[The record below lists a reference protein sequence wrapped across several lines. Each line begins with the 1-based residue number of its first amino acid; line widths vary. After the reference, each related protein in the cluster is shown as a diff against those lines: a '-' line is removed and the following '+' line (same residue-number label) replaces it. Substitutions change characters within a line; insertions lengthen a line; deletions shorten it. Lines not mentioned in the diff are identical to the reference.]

1 MNSKIPLSIIVVSI
15 FAAGCSVDE
24 VFDLGPTCPGL
35 STIKQL
41 NGNNC
46 IPGSD
51 DNECKNYIKDKAFEA
66 SRCPINFRCVQSDSN
81 SFCYCQI
88 PCENECCQ
96 EGTVC
101 NTFYKKCVPVNPGV
115 CQNDEDCLI
124 QDHAKPYCE
133 NSQCVECRGDDE
145 CSDDK
150 FCHNSRCIECK
161 DDADC
166 SEPLVC
172 SHNRCVACL
181 DDYEPTCTT
190 ESRIRFCSEGLI
202 RETECPSNAPIC
214 KNGVCIGCQSDSDC
228 VHDNTIGYC
237 INNRCIDCIQDS
249 DCSGT
254 TPYCRNNQCVSC
266 ASDDDCQDEVNTA
279 AGTTTC
285 AKSLGTCVQCDP
297 ETYQNNCSDKNFIQ
311 CIDYQLESTQ
321 CALACDESTEKG
333 CVTCTTDNDCANSD
347 GSPFCLENEC
357 VQCRE
362 VADEN
367 QQVNDCD
374 EPKQCNA
381 NHVCADCLSDD
392 DCADNMEGKKLCHL
406 DKGICVQC
414 KDNSSCSGSTPL
426 CDEEKNI
433 CVAACTDD
441 NSCPVGTQ
449 CFTGNCVD
457 IPTDGN
463 CFRNEHCND
472 DTKPICNAQTDQFGK
487 CVGCNNNEDCV
498 NTQKGHYCTINHEC
512 LECNEDSHCNAGETC
527 DLADKKCYQCN
538 TTTPE
543 CDEDK
548 KNVRNCNIDTH
559 KWVITE
565 CGSKGCMN
573 GSCNDC
579 SLNEFGDCFSDTQIY
594 KCQQNGSKLMMMPA
608 VCPDDRPVCANGAC
622 VQCNFVGDKCE
633 NSVVYTCNGGVKT
646 SKNTCGNKGCNSD
659 GTACN
664 QCESTYVSCSGNTL
678 TTCSGG
684 NYKTTNCPYGCNGNA
699 CANPECSF
707 TGSRCNGSALENCSN
722 GKFSSVTCPN
732 GCSNNQCIQK
742 VTYSYLRIEDVSGY
756 ASGVDAGADIDA
768 IVHIKPNGSVYYAAE
783 VVSHTS
789 GVSDYTAISG
799 RPDAFYAYPNVS
811 TAYSRANNGSGQSYY
826 SSLGGTGNSVVVRM
840 QQPIESGDT
849 IIVLE
854 IGNCKLT
861 HCSTGV
867 DYNPT
872 GTEAV
877 KLTLMNNASSSSN
890 YTFNYSGQ
898 SPTQTFY
905 ISY

>member
-1 MNSKIPLSIIVVSI
+1 MKSKISLSLLVFSI

-24 VFDLGPTCPGL
+24 VLDLGPTCPGL

-41 NGNNC
+41 NGNSCN
-46 IPGSD
+46 PGSD

-81 SFCYCQI
+81 SFCYCQV
-88 PCENECCQ
+88 PCENECCE

-115 CQNDEDCLI
+115 CQNDEECLT

-133 NSQCVECRGDDE
+133 NSQCVECRVDDE
-145 CSDDK
+145 CSDDE
-150 FCHNSRCIECK
+150 FCYNNRCIECK

-181 DDYEPTCTT
+181 DDYEPSCTT

-214 KNGVCIGCQSDSDC
+214 KDGVCIGCQSDSDC
-228 VHDNTIGYC
+228 VHDNTTGYC

-297 ETYQNNCSDKNFIQ
+297 EIYKQNCSGKTFNQ

-321 CALACDESTEKG
+321 CALACDESTENG
-333 CVTCTTDNDCANSD
+333 CVACTTDDDCADSD
-347 GSPFCLENEC
+347 GRPFCFENEC

-367 QQVNDCD
+367 QQVNDCE

-392 DCADNMEGKKLCHL
+392 DCADNTDGKKLCHP
-406 DKGICVQC
+406 DKGICVEC
-414 KDNSSCSGSTPL
+414 KAKSTCTGSTPL

-441 NSCPVGTQ
+441 TSCPAGTQ
-449 CFTGNCVD
+449 CFSGNCVD

-487 CVGCNNNEDCV
+487 CVGCLNDQNCKDAGRGQICNTNTNTCLGCTSNEHCTDGKKCDNVSNKCVECLGEEIVCSGNTLKKCENQTWKNQECGDVGCSVEKKACNNCV
-498 NTQKGHYCTINHEC
+498 NG
-512 LECNEDSHCNAGETC
+512 D
-527 DLADKKCYQCN
+527 
-538 TTTPE
+538 
-543 CDEDK
+543 
-548 KNVRNCNIDTH
+548 V
-559 KWVITE
+559 
-565 CGSKGCMN
+565 KGCDNDGKSRIVCVNDAYNPVMCTGDTPFCVN
-573 GSCNDC
+573 G
-579 SLNEFGDCFSDTQIY
+579 Q
-594 KCQQNGSKLMMMPA
+594 
-608 VCPDDRPVCANGAC
+608 C
-622 VQCNFVGDKCE
+622 VQCNFAGDKCE

-646 SKNTCGNKGCNSD
+646 PKNTCGNKGCNSD

-684 NYKTTNCPYGCNGNA
+684 NYKTTNCPYGCEGNA

-742 VTYSYLRIEDVSGY
+742 VTYSYLRINDLSPASGTTDIGSDIDAVVHIRNGAIIGY
-756 ASGVDAGADIDA
+756 ASR
-768 IVHIKPNGSVYYAAE
+768 
-783 VVSHTS
+783 VVSANCA
-789 GVSDYTAISG
+789 SDQSAMIG
-799 RPDAFYAYPNVS
+799 APDALYQYPGNTTVCH
-811 TAYSRANNGSGQSYY
+811 ARNNGGSGSGPMLY
-826 SSLGGTGNSVVVRM
+826 SSLGGTNCYAILEMSNKIQSGDRLDVLEVGNCSLTYT
-840 QQPIESGDT
+840 IDGKTYSASGDT
-849 IIVLE
+849 IQVLLLQSQYDS
-854 IGNCKLT
+854 GLSLGSK
-861 HCSTGV
+861 ST
-867 DYNPT
+867 
-872 GTEAV
+872 
-877 KLTLMNNASSSSN
+877 
-890 YTFNYSGQ
+890 
-898 SPTQTFY
+898 SPVMTFY
-905 ISY
+905 ANY